1 MAGRATQIDGL
12 RAFAMLGVACVHW
25 LPREVRG
32 PFPFELGLFYFL
44 VLTGYLITGALLRD
58 RDRGET
64 SGRSWKGAAMKQF
77 QLRRGLRILAPYYAA
92 VIFAILMGAHDI
104 RSSLP
109 WYLLQGSN
117 LHMALTGW
125 PDFTAHFWS
134 LAAQHQFY
142 VLWPFVIWWLP
153 KRWLPGVMIAFVAIA
168 PISRAFSPM
177 LKPWF
182 LMPDLLPTNACD
194 YLGLGGLLALSVHRG
209 MNFDHSGLRCGAWL
223 SFLGYAILYSLHE
236 AGRTVPGLH
245 VIQQTLLSI
254 ACCGLIAAAS
264 SGFKDWRG
272 RVLDHPAIQHLGRIS
287 YSLYLF
293 HNLSPLLAGK
303 ILPWLWW
310 NPWFEHGLGFSIRVI
325 VFALLSWLLGWLCW
339 RFIEVPMQGMKA
351 RIGNAS

>member
-25 LPREVRG
+25 LPRELRG

-58 RDRGET
+58 RDRGEA
-64 SGRSWKGAAMKQF
+64 SGQAWKGAAMKQF
-77 QLRRGLRILAPYYAA
+77 QVRRGLRILAPYYVA
-92 VIFAILMGAHDI
+92 VLFALLMGAKDI
-104 RSSLP
+104 RTALP

-117 LHMALTGW
+117 LHMALNGW

-153 KRWLPGVMIAFVAIA
+153 KRWLTGVMIGFVAIA
-168 PISRAFSPM
+168 PISRIFSPA
-177 LKPWF
+177 LKAWF
-182 LMPDLLPTNACD
+182 AMPDLLPSFTCD
-194 YLGLGGLLALSVHRG
+194 YLGLGGLLALAVHRG
-209 MNFDHSGLRCGAWL
+209 MAFDHPGLRRAAWL
-223 SFLGYAILYSLHE
+223 SFLGYAILYGFNE
-236 AGRTVPGLH
+236 ADRTIPGLQ

-254 ACCGLIAAAS
+254 ACCGVIAAAS
-264 SGFKDWRG
+264 NGFPDWRG
-272 RVLDHPAIQHLGRIS
+272 RLLDHPAIQHLGKIS

-303 ILPWLWW
+303 IAWWLWSG
-310 NPWFEHGLGFSIRVI
+310 PWFEHGFGFAIRI
-325 VFALLSWLLGWLCW
+325 SVFALLAWLLGWLSW
-339 RFIEVPMQGMKA
+339 RYIEVPMQGVKSRLGKA
-351 RIGNAS
+351 